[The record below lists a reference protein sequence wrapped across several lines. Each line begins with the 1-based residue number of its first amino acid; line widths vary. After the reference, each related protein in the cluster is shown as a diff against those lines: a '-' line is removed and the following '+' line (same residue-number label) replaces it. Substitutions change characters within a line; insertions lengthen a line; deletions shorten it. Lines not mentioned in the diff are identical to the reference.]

1 MSKEEL
7 VEQILTTIKPTVDF
21 GNATA
26 IIDDGVLDSLEFMNL
41 ISELSERF
49 GIEVDV
55 DDIVP
60 ENFNSIESI
69 AAMVNR
75 LQA

>member
-1 MSKEEL
+1 MSTEEL

-21 GNATA
+21 GNAKA
-26 IIDDGVLDSLEFMNL
+26 IIDDGILDSLEFMNL